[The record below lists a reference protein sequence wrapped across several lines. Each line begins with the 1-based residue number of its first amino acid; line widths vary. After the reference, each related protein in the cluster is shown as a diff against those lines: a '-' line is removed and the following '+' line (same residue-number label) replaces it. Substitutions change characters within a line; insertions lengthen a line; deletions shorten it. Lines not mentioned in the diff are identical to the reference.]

1 MLSNAASGGRALT
14 SVTTARAT
22 ISKVGTDLFEWD
34 KKIYLVI
41 DYYSRFIEIA
51 QLTGSSSA
59 EVVRHT
65 KSIFARHG
73 IPEVVVSDNG
83 PQYTSST
90 YAEFAREYCFNHVT
104 SSPLYPPGNGEAER
118 GAKTV
123 KQLLRKR
130 EDPYLALLAY
140 RATPLQC
147 GFSPAE
153 LLMSWRRLRTT
164 VQPWNDP
171 PQILTRLSNLRN
183 RPIGPRETG
192 PHQTALTPAGTER
205 REM

>member
-1 MLSNAASGGRALT
+1 MQPQGAEPLRPSPLPELPFQ
-14 SVTTARAT
+14 
-22 ISKVGTDLFEWD
+22 KVGTDLFEWD
-34 KKIYLVI
+34 KIYLLVI

-104 SSPLYPPGNGEAER
+104 SSPLYPPREWGGV
-118 GAKTV
+118 KTV

-130 EDPYLALLAY
+130 GDPYLALLAY

-147 GFSPAE
+147 GFSLAE
-153 LLMSWRRLRTT
+153 LLMSRRLRTT
-164 VQPWNDP
+164 VPT
-171 PQILTRLSNLRN
+171 TRRV
-183 RPIGPRETG
+183 
-192 PHQTALTPAGTER
+192 LTPAVSDKTR
-205 REM
+205 VREKDRQLKSRQ